1 MDRVMIEKKIAAPHL
16 LDQLPG
22 DPEHRFEYLVITA
35 RPGEH
40 RSVARATLR
49 EHSEYGKW
57 ELVRTCL
64 YEGGGQKYWMR
75 RRIMRVKPTL
85 DIRA

>member
-1 MDRVMIEKKIAAPHL
+1 MIEKKIPVARRA
-16 LDQLPG
+16 DQMPG
-22 DPEHRFEYLVITA
+22 DPEHLYEYLVITA

-40 RSVARATLR
+40 RSVARAALR

-75 RRIMRVKPTL
+75 RRVMRVRPTL
-85 DIRA
+85 NIRA

>member
-1 MDRVMIEKKIAAPHL
+1 
-16 LDQLPG
+16 
-22 DPEHRFEYLVITA
+22 
-35 RPGEH
+35 
-40 RSVARATLR
+40 
-49 EHSEYGKW
+49 EYGKW

>member
-1 MDRVMIEKKIAAPHL
+1 MIEKKIPAANPFETM
-16 LDQLPG
+16 PG
-22 DPEHRFEYLVITA
+22 DPEHRFEYLIITA

-40 RSVARATLR
+40 RSIARAALR

-57 ELVRTCL
+57 ELVRSCL

-75 RRIMRVKPTL
+75 RRIMRVRQTL
-85 DIRA
+85 NIRT

>member
-1 MDRVMIEKKIAAPHL
+1 MIEKKIPVARPI
-16 LDQLPG
+16 DQMPG
-22 DPEHRFEYLVITA
+22 DPEHLFEYLVITA

-40 RSVARATLR
+40 RSVARAALR

-64 YEGGGQKYWMR
+64 YEGGGQKHWMR
-75 RRIMRVKPTL
+75 RRVMRVKPTL
-85 DIRA
+85 NVRA

>member
-1 MDRVMIEKKIAAPHL
+1 MIEKKIPVARPG
-16 LDQLPG
+16 DQMPG
-22 DPEHRFEYLVITA
+22 DPEHLFEYLVITA

-40 RSVARATLR
+40 RSVARAALR

-64 YEGGGQKYWMR
+64 YEGGGQKHWMR
-75 RRIMRVKPTL
+75 RRVMRVKPTL
-85 DIRA
+85 DIRT

>member
-1 MDRVMIEKKIAAPHL
+1 MIEKKIPVARAR
-16 LDQLPG
+16 DQMPG
-22 DPEHRFEYLVITA
+22 DPEHLFEYLVIA
-35 RPGEH
+35 ALPGEH
-40 RSVARATLR
+40 RSVARAALR

-75 RRIMRVKPTL
+75 RRVMRVKPTL
-85 DIRA
+85 NIRG